1 MFTKLVYGAAAPM
14 LAAVA
19 VKSAESPKP
28 TSSTENDL
36 AYYKCKPSE
45 LPVYAPLHSLNKP
58 KPPAHPP
65 KDSKVRET
73 LESGVRAVRVEVT
86 SAYKA
91 VAQQKKN
98 VEGIIATGVAHSQST
113 IDYLNEPDNTMPRVG
128 AIAIGG
134 VAGLILAVRGGF
146 FKKIIYTGIGAGG
159 IASLCYPKEA
169 EKFAQQGLIE
179 TRKGYVIA
187 YNFVKGI
194 KPGDEIG
201 VEPISNFPTSVAE
214 LKDLFADLVDSAKGA
229 IFSSKK

>member
-1 MFTKLVYGAAAPM
+1 MFTKLAYGVTPMAAA
-14 LAAVA
+14 VV
-19 VKSAESPKP
+19 VKSSEMANSG
-28 TSSTENDL
+28 SADDM
-36 AYYKCKPSE
+36 AHYKCRPSE
-45 LPVYAPLHSLNKP
+45 LPIYAPLHSLNKP
-58 KPPAHPP
+58 KPIRHPP
-65 KDSKVRET
+65 KESKARESI
-73 LESGVRAVRVEVT
+73 ESGVRVVRVEVV

-91 VAQQKKN
+91 VAKQKKN
-98 VEGIIATGVAHSQST
+98 FEDIVATGVAHSQTT
-113 IDYLNEPDNTMPRVG
+113 IDYLNQPDNTMPRVG

-169 EKFAQQGLIE
+169 EKFAQQGLVE

-194 KPGDEIG
+194 KPGDQIG
-201 VEPISNFPTSVAE
+201 VEPITNFPTSVSE
-214 LKDLFADLVDSAKGA
+214 LKDTFADLVDSAKGA